1 MRNNDLDSILGLT
14 AVVLPLELLELI
26 LILNL
31 LRVVGRA
38 SILELGSA
46 TLATV
51 QAVVELARS
60 IEPELP
66 FLTWINTYI

>member
-51 QAVVELARS
+51 QAVVELARV
-60 IEPELP
+60 
-66 FLTWINTYI
+66 TWHLLVAITAAH